1 MKNPPSGDFFVLAN
15 LAGSPLIVKESV
27 MASVRI
33 SQYLPAKLSYV
44 IILVN
49 SWNKCFGGTM
59 SRLFESLEGAAD
71 GAFAVSEALQIG
83 FWNKAAEEILG
94 FDGSEVTD
102 QYCFQILDGHD
113 EQGRLFCKAH
123 CQVAKSAMAGEPIPN
138 YDLRVRTK
146 QGDHRWLNMS
156 AFTYQAGEN
165 GDKKMIIHLFRD
177 ISDKEQDKR
186 FLHRLLEVARKYHDI
201 PPENGTKS
209 ENLLDGLTQREREV
223 LALMAEGH
231 GTGDIGQQ
239 LSISPNTVRNHVQHI
254 LQKLQVHTRVE
265 AVTYALKHELGDQ

>member
-1 MKNPPSGDFFVLAN
+1 
-15 LAGSPLIVKESV
+15 
-27 MASVRI
+27 
-33 SQYLPAKLSYV
+33 
-44 IILVN
+44 
-49 SWNKCFGGTM
+49 M
-59 SRLFESLEGAAD
+59 SRLFDSLEGAAD
-71 GAFAVSEALQIG
+71 GAFTVSEALQISY
-83 FWNKAAEEILG
+83 WNKAAEDLLG
-94 FDGSEVTD
+94 FAGNEVTG
-102 QYCFQILDGHD
+102 QYCYQILAGHD

-123 CQVAKSAMAGEPIPN
+123 CQVAKTVMAGEPITN

-146 QGDHRWLNMS
+146 KGDHRWLNMS
-156 AFTYQAGEN
+156 AFTYMAVEN
-165 GDKKMIIHLFRD
+165 GDQKLIVHLFRD

-201 PPENGTKS
+201 PLASDSKS

-223 LALMAEGH
+223 LALLAEGH